1 MKQIQIPHVSLV
13 DASGNHV
20 GTYDDDPDWWH
31 KLQLHSNNENNLKVN
46 LFHQTIGALLVNNN
60 YNKQNNE
67 DNIQQCNLIGETPI
81 HIAIMYEDLKGI
93 KYLVEQKGFS
103 VNQRACGTLFQ
114 SGFNSNHTNKLIA
127 NSSYDNLA
135 YFGEY
140 PLAFAACF
148 CNKEIYDYLIANG
161 ADPDL
166 QDTHGNTVLHIL
178 VINNKL
184 DMFKYAT
191 KHPLRKA
198 NLKINNYQNLTPLNL
213 AAKLGRHNLFLEML
227 ELRRVEFWRYHNISC
242 SAYPL
247 DGLDTICDNGKIAY
261 NSALNFIINGNTDDH
276 LAMIES
282 GVVKRLLDD
291 KWRTYAQVI

>member
-13 DASGNHV
+13 DTSGNHV
-20 GTYDDDPDWWH
+20 GTYCDDPNWWH
-31 KLQLHSNNENNLKVN
+31 NLQKRSKHSKNSLHHKLGLMSHKND
-46 LFHQTIGALLVNNN
+46 
-60 YNKQNNE
+60 YNKQNYE
-67 DNIQQCNLIGETPI
+67 DNIQLCNLIGETPI
-81 HIAIMYEDLKGI
+81 HIAIMYEDLKVI

-103 VNQRACGTLFQ
+103 VNQRACGSLFQ
-114 SGFNSNHTNKLIA
+114 SGFNSKCTNKLIA
-127 NSSYDNLA
+127 NSSYENLA

-148 CNKEIYDYLIANG
+148 CNEQIYDYLIKHG

-184 DMFKYAT
+184 DMFKYAI

-198 NLKINNYQNLTPLNL
+198 NLKIKNYQNLTPLNL

-227 ELRRVEFWRYHNISC
+227 ELRRVEFWR
-242 SAYPL
+242 
-247 DGLDTICDNGKIAY
+247 
-261 NSALNFIINGNTDDH
+261 
-276 LAMIES
+276 
-282 GVVKRLLDD
+282 
-291 KWRTYAQVI
+291 